1 MICHDSRDYRIEEHR
16 RINPNIPFALDR
28 KEYTEGHVCL
38 VNLGWFPTL
47 AAAHEA
53 KCEDLF
59 TRMDA
64 HVCGKD

>member
-16 RINPNIPFALDR
+16 NINPNIPFALDR
-28 KEYTEGHVCL
+28 KEREGAGGVCL

-53 KCEDLF
+53 KCEDIENE
-59 TRMDA
+59 R
-64 HVCGKD
+64 V